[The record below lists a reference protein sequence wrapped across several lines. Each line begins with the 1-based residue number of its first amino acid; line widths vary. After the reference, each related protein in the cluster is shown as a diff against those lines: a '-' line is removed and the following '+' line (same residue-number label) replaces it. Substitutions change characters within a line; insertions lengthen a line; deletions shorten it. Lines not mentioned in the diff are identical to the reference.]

1 MKYLCGIIITTYIK
15 LKGHAARWSPT
26 LIWHKVTWLVQM
38 LFMWWHPQHS
48 PALSLLICLTD
59 SVSLIF
65 FGLMPFALISLPRCP
80 YFNQTTFFFFFPLSS
95 SQLTIAFHVLV
106 SLCPTTTTTN
116 NNNNYFFLVIFF
128 RDIVF
133 SSHYMYVLWRIKI
146 MA

>member
-1 MKYLCGIIITTYIK
+1 MEPNLDLTQSHMISSDAV
-15 LKGHAARWSPT
+15 HVVASAT
-26 LIWHKVTWLVQM
+26 L
-38 LFMWWHPQHS
+38 
-48 PALSLLICLTD
+48 PALSLLIFLTLTLTQSQFS
-59 SVSLIF
+59 SVSCHLP
-65 FGLMPFALISLPRCP
+65 LFASLSML
-80 YFNQTTFFFFFPLSS
+80 QSTTFFFFFPLIS